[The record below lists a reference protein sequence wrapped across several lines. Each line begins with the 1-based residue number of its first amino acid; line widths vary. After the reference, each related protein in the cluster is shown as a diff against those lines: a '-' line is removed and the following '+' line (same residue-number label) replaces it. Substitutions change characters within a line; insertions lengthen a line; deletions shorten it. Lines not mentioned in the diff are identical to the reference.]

1 MQKFEKAAKDLGIP
15 YQIQPSWAGHD
26 SMILS
31 HRLPT
36 AMLFVPSK
44 NGISHS
50 LEEYTPACEIGQ
62 AANVLKQV
70 LEKLTKNK

>member
-1 MQKFEKAAKDLGIP
+1 
-15 YQIQPSWAGHD
+15 
-26 SMILS
+26 MIFS

-62 AANVLKQV
+62 AANVLKQM